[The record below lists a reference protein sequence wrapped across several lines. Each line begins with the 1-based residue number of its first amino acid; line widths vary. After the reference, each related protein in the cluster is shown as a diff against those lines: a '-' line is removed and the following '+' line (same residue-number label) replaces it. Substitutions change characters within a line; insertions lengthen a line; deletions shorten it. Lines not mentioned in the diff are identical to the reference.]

1 MTTDSDDAAIVEAI
15 IALARSLDIRVV
27 AEAVETESQ
36 VEFLNRA
43 GCDYAQGFL
52 FSPPRTRE
60 EIRPLLNA
68 R

>member
-1 MTTDSDDAAIVEAI
+1 MTRQSSK
-15 IALARSLDIRVV
+15 RSLHSR
-27 AEAVETESQ
+27 AASTSGWWRKRVETESQ